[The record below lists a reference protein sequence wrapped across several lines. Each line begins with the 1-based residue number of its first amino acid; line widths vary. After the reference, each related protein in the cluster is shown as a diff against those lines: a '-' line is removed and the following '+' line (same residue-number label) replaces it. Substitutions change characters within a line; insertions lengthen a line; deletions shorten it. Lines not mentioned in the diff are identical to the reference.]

1 MKIKV
6 HKSVIAT
13 IGVVLILLAVV
24 SKRIVAR
31 NLNMDSLLSFAAGF
45 TVVMVGYIVFKT
57 LMNKSKNR

>member
-13 IGVVLILLAVV
+13 IGVVLILLAVL
-24 SKRIVAR
+24 SKRIVAQ

-45 TVVMVGYIVFKT
+45 AVVVVGYIIFKKM
-57 LMNKSKNR
+57 MNNKKNY